1 MWDLY
6 FARQICNLESHDMQG
21 KEQIEQLVKDYR
33 RIQQSEAEPLRFQVQ
48 EYRTRLAVLAVKV
61 NTLPKTLPLPITV
74 PVIFKRTY
82 NENFIS
88 DYLAYILDPIRNGI
102 GIEPIACLLS
112 ILDSDITLD
121 FYDVKIEREYELEEG
136 SIKGR
141 IDLLIQ
147 IDEKVVLGIENK
159 IFASEG
165 NSQTHYYERAIHKKF
180 PNHRHYFIYLT
191 RDKQC
196 ASSKEFC
203 PISYRDLIKLFRKIP
218 FDWKADIHKSVL
230 WDDFLTHLEVYI
242 MKIIEFSDK
251 AKLYVEHY
259 DLIKDIEQ
267 SFMQEWEQLLDYLTS
282 VFEEK
287 YPPPEWIVVF
297 NKPIVKTWHQIYKR
311 SWDKR
316 DKRGCWVHYE
326 YFFSPDRLYKK
337 QFQFMVDVEGKQ
349 AESKQAKRF
358 FSLFD
363 SHYSDLISKYKAH
376 GIQYKPGHRRIA
388 VAWKEYQLESIQF
401 EEIGKRFLNAL
412 EEFSFLEPLID
423 ELFNELEGFAQR
435 EELPG

>member
-1 MWDLY
+1 
-6 FARQICNLESHDMQG
+6 MQE
-21 KEQIEQLVKDYR
+21 KEQIEQLVKDYQ
-33 RIQQSEAEPLRFQVQ
+33 RIQQFEAERLRFQVQ
-48 EYRTRLAVLAVKV
+48 EYRTRLAVLAAKV
-61 NTLPKTLPLPITV
+61 NKLPRSLQLPITV
-74 PVIFKRTY
+74 PVIFNSTY

-121 FYDVKIEREYELEEG
+121 FDDVKIERERSLKEGLEE
-136 SIKGR
+136 GR

-165 NSQTHYYERAIHKKF
+165 KSQTHYYERAIHKEF
-180 PNHRHYFIYLT
+180 PNHRHYFIYLS
-191 RDKQC
+191 RDKHK
-196 ASSKEFC
+196 ASSKEFR
-203 PISYRDLIKLFRKIP
+203 PISYRDLVKLFRKIS
-218 FDWKADIHKSVL
+218 FDWKEDIRKSVL

-242 MKIIEFSDK
+242 MKNIEFSDK
-251 AKLYVEHY
+251 AKLYAEHY

-267 SFMQEWEQLLDYLTS
+267 NFMQEWGQLIDYLTS
-282 VFEEK
+282 VFEEN
-287 YPPPEWIVVF
+287 YPRPEWKVVF
-297 NKPIVKTWHQIYKR
+297 NKPTVKTYHQIYKM
-311 SWDKR
+311 SWKKR
-316 DKRGCWVHYE
+316 ECWVHYE

-337 QFQFMVDVEGKQ
+337 QFQFMVDVEGNQ
-349 AESKQAKRF
+349 PERF

-363 SHYSDLISKYKAH
+363 SRYSDLVSKYQAH
-376 GIQYKPGHRRIA
+376 SIKYRPYDRNIA

-401 EEIGKRFLNAL
+401 DKIGKSFLNAL

-423 ELFNELEGFAQR
+423 ELFNELEGLAKK
-435 EELPG
+435 EELPGKE

>member
-1 MWDLY
+1 M
-6 FARQICNLESHDMQG
+6 RHQSS
-21 KEQIEQLVKDYR
+21 QL
-33 RIQQSEAEPLRFQVQ
+33 EAERLRFQVQ
-48 EYRTRLAVLAVKV
+48 EYRTRLAVLAAKV
-61 NTLPKTLPLPITV
+61 NTLPKTLALPITV

-121 FYDVKIEREYELEEG
+121 FDDVKIEREYNLDG
-136 SIKGR
+136 GR

-251 AKLYVEHY
+251 AKLYAEHY

-267 SFMQEWEQLLDYLTS
+267 SFMQEWGQLIDYLTS
-282 VFEEK
+282 VCEEK
-287 YPPPEWIVVF
+287 YPPPEWIVKLDEF
-297 NKPIVKTWHQIYKR
+297 NKSTNETYHQIYKR
-311 SWDKR
+311 SWDKS
-316 DKRGCWVHYE
+316 GCWVHYE
-326 YFFSPDRLYKK
+326 YFFGPDRLYKK

-349 AESKQAKRF
+349 AERF
-358 FSLFD
+358 FGLFD
-363 SHYSDLISKYKAH
+363 NRYSDLVSKYQAH
-376 GIQYKPGHRRIA
+376 SIKYRPNDRKIA

-401 EEIGKRFLNAL
+401 EEIGKRFRNAL

-423 ELFNELEGFAQR
+423 ELFNELEGLAQR